1 MHEDL
6 LFLSVS
12 FCFFAGVVLF
22 LSLYPLGPAG
32 ALLSEGQTPERP
44 SAAGLAAMEPPA
56 HAELDR
62 AGSRW
67 ITLCAL
73 DSGHLWTQGPI
84 LS

>member
-1 MHEDL
+1 
-6 LFLSVS
+6 
-12 FCFFAGVVLF
+12 
-22 LSLYPLGPAG
+22 
-32 ALLSEGQTPERP
+32 
-44 SAAGLAAMEPPA
+44 LAAMEPPA